1 MHLTR
6 LTLDPRSAQARRDL
20 ADPYDMHR
28 TLTRA
33 FVSGADNTPARF
45 LWRLEAGSNAWAAPQ
60 LLVQSAT
67 AGNWEVLQALPG
79 YLQPDP
85 RQACQSPGVECRE
98 LDLATMLQPGRR
110 FRFRLL
116 ANPTVTRER
125 KRYGLV
131 EESAQ
136 LDWLARQGER
146 HGFAVL
152 GALVTASERLNC
164 QRKQG
169 LGIVLQRVCFE
180 GHLQV
185 RDSDVLAGALLGGIG
200 PAKAFGCGLLSL
212 GSA

>member
-6 LTLDPRSAQARRDL
+6 LTLDPRSALARRDL

-33 FVSGADNTPARF
+33 FVSGADDSPARF
-45 LWRLEAGSNAWAAPQ
+45 LWRLEAGSNAWATPQ
-60 LLVQSAT
+60 LLVQSAM

-79 YLQPDP
+79 YLQC
-85 RQACQSPGVECRE
+85 AAECRAM
-98 LDLATMLQPGRR
+98 DQTAMLQPDRR

-131 EESAQ
+131 DESAQ

-164 QRKQG
+164 QRKHS

-185 RDSDVLAGALLGGIG
+185 RDCDALAGALLGGIG

>member
-28 TLTRA
+28 TLARA
-33 FVSGADNTPARF
+33 FVSGVDDTPARF
-45 LWRLEAGSNAWAAPQ
+45 LWRLETGSNAWATPQ

-79 YLQPDP
+79 YLQGT
-85 RQACQSPGVECRE
+85 AECRE
-98 LDLATMLQPGRR
+98 LDLASLLQPERR

-116 ANPTVTRER
+116 ANPTVARER

-152 GALVTASERLNC
+152 GALVTASERLSS

-169 LGIVLQRVCFE
+169 RGIVLQRACFE

-185 RDSDVLAGALLGGIG
+185 RDAGALAAALEAGIG

-212 GSA
+212 GNA